1 MPFRPEKYLF
11 AGSPQ
16 EAARI
21 LDAEG
26 ERAVVVGGGTALR
39 GFASRGLLNHVEVL
53 VDLQRAGLRFV
64 REEEGW
70 VTVGAATRLWELERE
85 LEETGRHAN
94 LQNSPA
100 YRMLLEAVRC
110 LPVQVR
116 SLATVG
122 GSLCSAH
129 PSFDPPAALIALE
142 AQVEIIGPSGS
153 RSLPLHGFFRD
164 FLVTELGRGELV
176 TQVRIPKPPPGTV
189 STFLRL
195 ARNAGDIS
203 LVNVAVRL
211 TLASS
216 SGSRCRGVR
225 IVLGGVGPTVVRAL
239 ETETALEGRALERE
253 AIEGALRAM
262 ERDIQPWDDLRA
274 SASYRREIVKV
285 LLKRALLTLAA
296 QRR

>member
-85 LEETGRHAN
+85 LEETG
-94 LQNSPA
+94 P
-100 YRMLLEAVRC
+100 YRMLLEALRC

-142 AQVEIIGPSGS
+142 AQVEIVGPSGN
-153 RSLPLHGFFRD
+153 RSLPLQGFFRD

-225 IVLGGVGPTVVRAL
+225 IALGGVGPTVVRAL
-239 ETETALEGRALERE
+239 ETEAALEGRALARE

-274 SASYRREIVKV
+274 SASYRREIAKV